1 MGKIDITFSDVT
13 CYGTTEKS
21 TTLVTKDVTV
31 SSDVNTGSAW
41 FKVGSD
47 IKPYKLNLV
56 NVDFLKKMYQPTEV
70 NAEIHLELA
79 DNSKWVSVSKSTLET
94 AFKHVKVEL
103 ACDQKTVGD
112 DYYVHEVQ
120 VIYHLSS
127 MDIKLKIFS
136 LDKLLTL
143 RQASRAFV
151 AKKLGTD
158 ILANEIKNYIKP
170 WTINVPQTLLVK
182 QNNILTAVNAL
193 SDSNLKKLNN
203 CLYKVLSTQSWTD
216 DTLPKEVKSVI
227 KLIIEWKKEK
237 DNQSNQ
243 TPMTCSTSN
252 MQVLNYSG
260 TSEHIHPYLVQYNE
274 SFYDFLARTANRW
287 GEFMYYEDGNLN
299 IGYDKTNKGEVGTYA
314 DRYYFNIYD
323 VNPKTDLSV
332 SKAGNY
338 DVQASNEDQFIKNTL
353 KKSPNEVSG
362 IMYCPNGKF
371 DKVAMKKL
379 ANLLKLDKSLPTYIG
394 YEIADDVFDVASKS
408 SSVAALNDQF
418 NDKYFT
424 EEEKNGAMVLSSEA
438 PGVAEQRD
446 SGNTEYNQFTELNT
460 KFDDTKYL
468 EILTKEQKAGLNAL
482 QINYD
487 TNYPKLKL
495 GQIITVDN
503 ENYIVVEVACKKK
516 TSVDYTLEEDKDK
529 DPKEYKLKKTIT
541 SNYVFNVVALA
552 QDGTNDK
559 VFYPTIIPIGHIRQA
574 EPQMATITD
583 AGDPTG
589 SNQVRVVFP
598 WQYETLD
605 EKNKEAINPFMDKY
619 PSLNPAKPDD
629 AAGDATPWLKFATN
643 ASGSPVVGKHYKGN
657 KVLVGFIDGNVE
669 RPYVLGGLE
678 AKGDSSADVVQT
690 TPGGHSLKI
699 NDDPAGVTKFLTGMF
714 LPGWKTLSS
723 FVPQMNQIE
732 TNMDADSK
740 LGGGFELTDN
750 YGIYK
755 ISGSTDGRNVTVA
768 SPWGDVAINAFTG
781 ITISAPNG
789 DISIKGKNVSI
800 EAGNNLT
807 LKSGM
812 NVNYHFA
819 QKKTTAGGCV
829 SQFLLD
835 VAAAVARRMTEKMIT
850 IVDLSM
856 IRSMWEIVMRPQ
868 EGCLTVKSNRYL
880 KLASGNNEC
889 AYPAE
894 GYSEFKKTSKY
905 EKFINKW
912 DAKVASGVRA
922 GCPGEGMAMRE
933 IFETISPMV
942 DALDL
947 KYKTIWN
954 KCFDLKSKLET
965 AMDELDGWVNDSTK
979 KAIKADDF
987 DSLYEDTL
995 KADLWKDGKYVPFKE
1010 SDLNKWLSDEVKVDG
1025 DLNTVVSQACATAH
1039 KHEFPKVKNDDHS
1052 VRICI
1057 AEKRKELRKNV
1068 LDAANKLR
1076 KEICNLQNLEFD
1088 PADINKKLSWFV
1100 GTPAPKDYKKKMNT
1114 SFSREKCAESPY
1126 YKFYD
1131 DDDRKSLDVRIDD
1144 AKQALGDYDIK
1155 YMKRVVAMNML
1166 DELGFKDDM
1175 RIPVNGAVPPR
1186 PSLKITDDNNV
1197 FDDTVWLD
1205 YVNSISGIPPL
1216 GRDKTAIG
1224 GGMEAALDAAWSKV
1238 NIWGSA
1244 IEWFTWGEGKKGKI
1258 LFNGDGKTMK
1268 FDSNDKTFNDI
1279 QELDPKT
1286 NYLTDED
1293 LSADERQT
1301 AFHFLEHMKQG
1312 LRKL

>member
-13 CYGTTEKS
+13 CYGTTDKS
-21 TTLVTKDVTV
+21 TTLVTNDVKV
-31 SSDVNTGSAW
+31 SSDVNTGSVW

-79 DNSKWVSVSKSTLET
+79 DNSKWVSVSKSTLQT

-120 VIYHLSS
+120 AIYHLSS
-127 MDIKLKIFS
+127 MHINLKIFS

-151 AKKLGTD
+151 SKKLGTD

-170 WTINVPQTLLVK
+170 WTINVSQTLLEK
-182 QNNILTAVNAL
+182 QNKILTAVNNL
-193 SDSNLKKLNN
+193 SADILKILNSS
-203 CLYKVLSTQSWTD
+203 LYKAFSIPSWTGD
-216 DTLPKEVKSVI
+216 ALPEEVKNVI
-227 KLIIEWKKEK
+227 TLIKEWKKEK

-260 TSEHIHPYLVQYNE
+260 TLEHIHPYLVQYNE

-299 IGYDKTNKGEVGTYA
+299 IGYDKTNKGTVGTYA

-323 VNPKTDLSV
+323 VNQKTDLSV

-424 EEEKNGAMVLSSEA
+424 EEEKDGKKVLSTKA
-438 PGVAEQRD
+438 PGVTEQRD
-446 SGNTEYNQFTELNT
+446 SDNTKYNQFTELNT

-487 TNYPKLKL
+487 TNYPNLKL
-495 GQIITVDN
+495 GQIITIDS

-598 WQYETLD
+598 WQYKTFD

-619 PSLNPAKPDD
+619 PSLNPANPDD
-629 AAGDATPWLKFATN
+629 AADNATPWLKFTTN
-643 ASGSPVVGKHYKGN
+643 ASGSPVVGRHYKGN

-699 NDDPAGVTKFLTGMF
+699 NDDPAGVTKFMTGMF

-835 VAAAVARRMTEKMIT
+835 VAAAVARRMTEKAIT
-850 IVDLSM
+850 IVDLSI
-856 IRSMWEIVMRPQ
+856 IRSMWDIVMRPQ

-894 GYSEFKKTSKY
+894 GYSDFKKNNIY
-905 EKFINKW
+905 DKFVNKRE
-912 DAKVASGVRA
+912 AKVASGVPA
-922 GCPGEGMAMRE
+922 SCPGEGIAMRE
-933 IFETISPMV
+933 IFETIGPMV

-954 KCFDLKSKLET
+954 KCFDLKSKLEQ
-965 AMDELDGWVNDSTK
+965 DYIELDKWTNEIGK
-979 KAIKADDF
+979 KSYKAKDF
-987 DSLYEDTL
+987 GELYTNYL
-995 KADLWKDGKYVPFKE
+995 KADLWKDGKYEALKE
-1010 SDLNKWLSDEVKVDG
+1010 DNLYLSDQVEVEGNPKEIVDYICWINHRKDFSDG
-1025 DLNTVVSQACATAH
+1025 YYYNADYVRDGVV
-1039 KHEFPKVKNDDHS
+1039 N
-1052 VRICI
+1052 
-1057 AEKRKELRKNV
+1057 KRKELRKNA
-1068 LDAANKLR
+1068 LKTLNELR
-1076 KEICNLQNLEFD
+1076 KQICNLLNLEFD

-1100 GTPAPKDYKKKMNT
+1100 FTPAPKDYKKKMNT
-1114 SFSREKCAESPY
+1114 SFSREKCVKSNY
-1126 YKFYD
+1126 YRFLAN
-1131 DDDRKSLDVRIDD
+1131 DDRKSLAAKIGD
-1144 AKQALGDYDIK
+1144 ADKALYEADII

-1166 DELGFKDDM
+1166 DQLGFRDDM
-1175 RIPVNGAVPPR
+1175 RKPLVVGGPIPPKPDANDSATV
-1186 PSLKITDDNNV
+1186 IDDDIWKN
-1197 FDDTVWLD
+1197 

-1244 IEWFTWGEGKKGKI
+1244 IEWFTWGEGKKGQI
-1258 LFNGDGKTMK
+1258 LFNGGNGTLKLD
-1268 FDSNDKTFNDI
+1268 DKTFADI
-1279 QELDPKT
+1279 TPLDPKAK
-1286 NYLTDED
+1286 YLTDED
-1293 LSADERQT
+1293 LTAGERQI
-1301 AFHFLEHMKQG
+1301 AKSFLEHMKQG

>member
-13 CYGTTEKS
+13 CYGTKDKS
-21 TTLVTKDVTV
+21 TTLVTNDVTV
-31 SSDVNTGSAW
+31 SSDVNTGSVW

-79 DNSKWVSVSKSTLET
+79 DNSKWVSVSKSTLQT

-120 VIYHLSS
+120 AIYHQSS
-127 MDIKLKIFS
+127 MHINLKIFS

-170 WTINVPQTLLVK
+170 WTINVSQTLLEK
-182 QNNILTAVNAL
+182 QNRILTAVNGL
-193 SDSNLKKLNN
+193 SVDNLKILNSS
-203 CLYKVLSTQSWTD
+203 LYKVFSTPSWTGD
-216 DTLPKEVKSVI
+216 ALPEEVKSVI
-227 KLIIEWKKEK
+227 SLINEWKKEN

-299 IGYDKTNKGEVGTYA
+299 IGYDKTNTGTVGTYA

-323 VNPKTDLSV
+323 VNQKTDLSV

-424 EEEKNGAMVLSSEA
+424 EEEKDGAMVLSSKA
-438 PGVAEQRD
+438 PGVTEQRD
-446 SGNTEYNQFTELNT
+446 SDNTKYNQFTELNT

-487 TNYPKLKL
+487 TNYPNLKL
-495 GQIITVDN
+495 GQIITIDS

-699 NDDPAGVTKFLTGMF
+699 NDDPAGVTKFMTGMF

-768 SPWGDVAINAFTG
+768 SPWGDIAINAFTG

-835 VAAAVARRMTEKMIT
+835 VAAAVARRMTEKAIT
-850 IVDLSM
+850 IVDLSI
-856 IRSMWEIVMRPQ
+856 IRSMWDIVMRPQ

-894 GYSEFKKTSKY
+894 GYSDFKKNNIY
-905 EKFINKW
+905 DKFVNKRE
-912 DAKVASGVRA
+912 AKVASGLA
-922 GCPGEGMAMRE
+922 IGCPGEGSAMRE

-942 DALDL
+942 DDLDQ
-947 KYKTIWN
+947 KYKKVWN
-954 KCFDLKSKLET
+954 KCFDLKVKLSQRFSL
-965 AMDELDGWVNDSTK
+965 LDAWVNDPTK
-979 KAIKADDF
+979 RAIQGSNFND
-987 DSLYEDTL
+987 LYDNKL
-995 KADLWKDGKYVPFKE
+995 KADLWKGGKYEPFQE
-1010 SDLNKWLSDEVKVDG
+1010 SDLNKWLSDEVKVEGELD
-1025 DLNTVVSQACATAH
+1025 NIVSDTCIH
-1039 KHEFPKVKNDDHS
+1039 RHESDFPKVQHDNHS
-1052 VRICI
+1052 LRLAVI
-1057 AEKRKELRKNV
+1057 AKRKELRKNV
-1068 LDAANKLR
+1068 LKAMNELR
-1076 KEICNLQNLEFD
+1076 KEICNLLNLEFD

-1100 GTPAPKDYKKKMNT
+1100 LTPAPKDYKKKMNT
-1114 SFSREKCAESPY
+1114 SFSREKCADSRY
-1126 YKFYD
+1126 YKFLD
-1131 DDDRKSLDVRIDD
+1131 NDDRMSLATKIGDTDL
-1144 AKQALGDYDIK
+1144 ALGANDKK

-1166 DELGFKDDM
+1166 DQLGFRDDM
-1175 RIPVNGAVPPR
+1175 RKPLVVSGPIPPKPDANDSATV
-1186 PSLKITDDNNV
+1186 IDDDIWKN
-1197 FDDTVWLD
+1197 

-1216 GRDKTAIG
+1216 GRDTTAIA
-1224 GGMEAALDAAWSKV
+1224 GGMEAALDAAWSKI

-1244 IEWFTWGEGKKGKI
+1244 IEWFTWGEGKKGQI
-1258 LFNGDGKTMK
+1258 LFNGGNGTLKLEK
-1268 FDSNDKTFNDI
+1268 KGFDDI
-1279 QELDPKT
+1279 TPLDPKAK
-1286 NYLTDED
+1286 YLTDDD
-1293 LSADERQT
+1293 LSESEQHT
-1301 AFHFLEHMKQG
+1301 VNSFLEHMKLG
-1312 LRKL
+1312 LRTL